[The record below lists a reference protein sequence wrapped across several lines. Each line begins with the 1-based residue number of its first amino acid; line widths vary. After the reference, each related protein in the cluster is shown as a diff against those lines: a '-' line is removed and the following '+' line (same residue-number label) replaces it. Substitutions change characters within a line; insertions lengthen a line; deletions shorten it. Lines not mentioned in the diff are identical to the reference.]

1 MSQNATVIKD
11 QLALSAKLFYC
22 AGMAL
27 SDREQRLLA
36 EMEEAL
42 SADDPR
48 LVSTLNGTPSR
59 FSASIGIAIAAIL
72 GGFSILFAGLIAQ
85 LTLVGVGGFLVA
97 LIGVILLING
107 LNKRSSK
114 FGQGGSPKRARRSFT
129 QGFSKGMEDRW
140 DQRNNG

>member
-1 MSQNATVIKD
+1 
-11 QLALSAKLFYC
+11 
-22 AGMAL
+22 MAL

-48 LVSTLNGTPSR
+48 LVSTLNGAPSR
-59 FSASIGIAIAAIL
+59 FSASIGIAIAAIV

-85 LTLVGVGGFLVA
+85 LTLVGVSGFLVA
-97 LIGVILLING
+97 LVGVILLANG
-107 LNKRSSK
+107 LNTRAKLGRV
-114 FGQGGSPKRARRSFT
+114 GSPKRARRSFT

>member
-1 MSQNATVIKD
+1 
-11 QLALSAKLFYC
+11 
-22 AGMAL
+22 MAL

-48 LVSTLNGTPSR
+48 LVSTLSGTTTR

-85 LTLVGVGGFLVA
+85 LTLVGVGGFVVA
-97 LIGVILLING
+97 LVGVILLING
-107 LNKRSSK
+107 LTKRTSK
-114 FGQGGSPKRARRSFT
+114 FGQAGSPKRARRSFT

>member
-1 MSQNATVIKD
+1 
-11 QLALSAKLFYC
+11 
-22 AGMAL
+22 MAL
-27 SDREQRLLA
+27 SEREQRLLA

-48 LVSTLNGTPSR
+48 LVSALSGTTTR
-59 FSASIGIAIAAIL
+59 VSASIGIAIAASL

-97 LIGVILLING
+97 LVGVILLING
-107 LNKRSSK
+107 VSKRSSK
-114 FGQGGSPKRARRSFT
+114 LDGSRSPKRARRSFT
-129 QGFSKGMEDRW
+129 QGFTKGMEDRW